1 MACHTKM
8 FIQSSRKDLSK
19 VIKRMTLV
27 TERLEKIEKEQ
38 SSVKTELQEYLE
50 KKTNDAVD
58 VLSKYLKSSD
68 VVKQFT
74 SWTVDDV
81 PNSDD
86 SWEVM
91 TTNYIQ
97 KALMKRF
104 KEVIVAWEEK
114 HHVFADTRTSLIQH
128 FQQRFNF
135 VEGQLR
141 NLERS
146 VLEEGADSNEN
157 VLSAPGKLRLAERVI
172 FGALYYT
179 PYWISTV
186 VLFTYGSAV
195 LGAQAAK
202 EKMENWRQTEQFEKD
217 KCGLMAKASKEHLA
231 TAAQEQNLRSYVV
244 KQLKESQVFLT
255 QVVTRIPE
263 LIEADKMLFQQLRD
277 ETRSKKEIE
286 DFYKPLYKKSLQLGE
301 SLALFGIKEIRT
313 VDISCSDLEWRDD
326 VSSLLGRGTFASVY
340 RGKLKLREGDQP
352 VALKVWK
359 EELNYSNASAF
370 FAETEILR

>member
-1 MACHTKM
+1 MAYHTKV
-8 FIQSSRKDLSK
+8 FIHSSHKDRSK
-19 VIKRMTLV
+19 VIEKMTLV
-27 TERLEKIEKEQ
+27 TERLEKIEKQQ
-38 SSVKTELQEYLE
+38 SSVKKELQEYLE
-50 KKTNDAVD
+50 KKTDNAVG

-74 SWTVDDV
+74 SWTIDDV

-97 KALMKRF
+97 KALMKRL
-104 KEVIVAWEEK
+104 KEVITSWEEK
-114 HHVFADTRTSLIQH
+114 HHVFADTRTSLIQY

-146 VLEEGADSNEN
+146 VLAEGADSHEN
-157 VLSAPGKLRLAERVI
+157 VPSAPGKLRSAERFI
-172 FGALYYT
+172 FGALYYA
-179 PYWISTV
+179 PRWMSAV
-186 VLFTYGSAV
+186 VLFTYGTAV
-195 LGAQAAK
+195 LGAKAAK
-202 EKMENWRQTEQFEKD
+202 EKMENWLQTEEFGKD
-217 KCGLMAKASKEHLA
+217 KCGLMAKVSKEYLA
-231 TAAQEQNLRSYVV
+231 RAAQEQNLRSYVV
-244 KQLKESQVFLT
+244 KQLKESQVCLT

-277 ETRSKKEIE
+277 ETRSKKVIE
-286 DFYKPLYKKSLQLGE
+286 DFYKPLYEKSLQLGE

-313 VDISCSDLEWRDD
+313 IDISCSDLEWKDD
-326 VSSLLGRGTFASVY
+326 TSSLLGRGAFASVY
-340 RGKLKLREGDQP
+340 RGKLKLREGEQP